1 MQKAGKI
8 KELKCQ
14 VPYELIPSQ
23 RINGRVVERAVSY
36 IADFT
41 YVTEDGLEVVE
52 DVKPFDKKKGR
63 FIETPEFVIKRKLM
77 LKVHGIKIKEV

>member
-23 RINGRVVERAVSY
+23 RINGRVVERAVRY

-63 FIETPEFVIKRKLM
+63 FIETPEFIIKRKLM
-77 LKVHGIKIKEV
+77 LKVHGIRIKEV